1 MLSWRL
7 EELELGTENRGIKDY
22 KSMSIDKLL
31 SMLDA
36 SESIKES
43 EAIKGI
49 RKESFDANKI
59 PKIKDV
65 KDRALG
71 YTRNLF
77 RSQKGY

>member
-7 EELELGTENRGIKDY
+7 EELELGAENRGIKDY

-49 RKESFDANKI
+49 RKESFDAT
-59 PKIKDV
+59 KIKDV

-71 YTRNLF
+71 DTRNLF

>member
-1 MLSWRL
+1 
-7 EELELGTENRGIKDY
+7 
-22 KSMSIDKLL
+22 MSIDKLL

-71 YTRNLF
+71 DLRNVF
-77 RSQKGY
+77 RLKK